1 MKAVSGCFCLCGGTF
16 AGTNSTCRREYR
28 LEAARASVRCPR
40 WIGSKLP
47 PKRPIFIPIFPAMFL
62 RCPASFIVA
71 GHCGKSCSQTCSQ
84 TDYELCSLIADLYQ
98 RVLRKASYEI
108 RL

>member
-1 MKAVSGCFCLCGGTF
+1 MYGV
-16 AGTNSTCRREYR
+16 
-28 LEAARASVRCPR
+28 EAAAEQADIHSD
-40 WIGSKLP
+40 I
-47 PKRPIFIPIFPAMFL
+47 PAMFL
-62 RCPASFIVA
+62 RCPASFVVA
-71 GHCGKSCSQTCSQ
+71 GHCGKSRSQ